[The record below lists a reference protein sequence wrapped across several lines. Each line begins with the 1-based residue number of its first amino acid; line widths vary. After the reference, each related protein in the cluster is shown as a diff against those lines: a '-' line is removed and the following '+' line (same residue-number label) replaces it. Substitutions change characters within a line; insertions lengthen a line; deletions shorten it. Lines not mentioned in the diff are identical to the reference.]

1 MKYTSI
7 SEIGLIRKEN
17 QDYVVVVE
25 NDNALLAV
33 VCDGIGGANAG
44 SVASQMV
51 VKLLRESFIDKREF
65 SNLKD
70 IRAWFDKAITSINRA
85 TYHESLVVREYS
97 GMGTTLVAVVVLGE
111 DVIGFNIGDSRIYSV
126 KENQL
131 SCLSHDQTYAY
142 EMYKRNE
149 ISKEEIYNHPK
160 RNILMNAVGIDENV
174 DFEVVTITP
183 KWDYLLLCSDGLHGY
198 VPQDQIESTFK
209 INGLLAQRNHLM
221 EMAYKAGGYDNISI
235 ILLEAD
241 RHE

>member
-17 QDYVVVVE
+17 QDYVAVVE

-51 VKLLRESFIDKREF
+51 VKLLREAFMDKREF

-70 IRAWFDKAITSINRA
+70 IRAWFDKSITAINRT

-111 DVIGFNIGDSRIYSV
+111 EVIGFNIGDSRIYSV
-126 KENQL
+126 QENQL
-131 SCLSHDQTYAY
+131 QCLSHDQTYAY

-149 ISKEEIYNHPK
+149 ISKEEIYSHPK
-160 RNILMNAVGIDENV
+160 RNILMNAVGIDETV
-174 DFEVVTITP
+174 DFEVVEIAP

-198 VPQDQIESTFK
+198 VPQKHIEATFE
-209 INGLLAQRNHLM
+209 IQGLLAQRNHLM
-221 EMAYKAGGYDNISI
+221 EMAYKAGGYDNVSI